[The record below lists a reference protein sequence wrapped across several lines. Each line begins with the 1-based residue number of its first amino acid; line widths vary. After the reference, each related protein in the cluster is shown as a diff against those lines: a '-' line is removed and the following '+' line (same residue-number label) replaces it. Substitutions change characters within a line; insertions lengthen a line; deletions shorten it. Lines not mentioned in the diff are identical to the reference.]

1 MNVILDASALADAL
15 QPVARVFGRSEA
27 AATLLI
33 RVDDAIV
40 TVSAHNG
47 EFGME
52 RSVAGTVVES
62 GQARV
67 DGKMFVDF
75 IKTLPKGPLQLALA
89 DGQLGI
95 AAGDIEVQLRTIAVE
110 HPLSVTAPNESAVAI
125 DCEAFVEVATHVEK
139 AASRDESRPMLTGI
153 LVTVQDGALT
163 MVATDSYRLS
173 VSRAQLV
180 DGDWE
185 ALVPARA
192 LVELVKLAQSTG
204 AEQLYLEQVES
215 NLRVRVGA
223 YVVNSRL
230 IAGAFPDYRKL
241 VPTAFSHEVTLES
254 EQILTALTRMAV
266 IGGGNIP
273 IRFEFSEEGLHI
285 GVEGGDVGRG
295 GERID
300 CAWSG
305 EPMTVAYNLQYLRE
319 GLQLVGAQAR
329 LQIVDEIKP
338 SLLVRPDD
346 ENFLYLV
353 MPVRLSV

>member
-1 MNVILDASALADAL
+1 MNVILDAAALADAL
-15 QPVARVFGRSEA
+15 QPVARVFGRTEA

-33 RVDDAIV
+33 RVDEQAV

-52 RSVAGTVVES
+52 RALMGTVVETGS
-62 GQARV
+62 ARV
-67 DGKMFVDF
+67 DGKMFVDLV
-75 IKTLPKGPLQLALA
+75 KTLPKGQVQLQL
-89 DGQLGI
+89 DNGQLGI
-95 AAGDIEVQLRTIAVE
+95 VAADIEVQLRTVLVE
-110 HPLSVTAPNESAVAI
+110 HPLGVTAPSEGAVAI
-125 DCEAFVEVATHVEK
+125 DCDAFVEVATHVEK

-173 VSRAQLV
+173 VARAQLI

-185 ALVPARA
+185 ALVPAKA

-204 AEQLYLEQVES
+204 AEQLFLEQVES
-215 NLRVRVGA
+215 NLRVRIGA

-241 VPTAFSHEVTLES
+241 VPTAFAHEVSLDS
-254 EQILTALTRMAV
+254 EQILTTLTRMAV
-266 IGGGNIP
+266 IGGGNVP

-295 GERID
+295 GERIE
-300 CAWSG
+300 CSWTG
-305 EPMTVAYNLQYLRE
+305 ETMTVAYNLQYLRE
-319 GLQLVGAQAR
+319 GLQLVGQQAR
-329 LQIVDEIKP
+329 LQIVDEVKP

-353 MPVRLSV
+353 MPVRLSN